1 MEGGGLLLELKL
13 VSVMALD
20 KIISL
25 LCNETV
31 SFFSVFSS
39 NPLFHCIVTFYTLI
53 LLYLPHQCWRIVFS
67 PVLILTSVLLMFILR
82 LGAIQRREEFQKE
95 RNHVEEVQEQ
105 KTIAKEENRGNR
117 AEKQGKP
124 IELVEAN
131 SNDWITRNSEI
142 EFKSNVGFESNSY
155 FEESFL
161 EWNVKA
167 PLEVIYEE
175 YEGEEEAENP
185 PNQKQENTNIFR
197 YPSLSRYYPESDS
210 DSSSENGFPETG
222 NWDSPENMSFTWD
235 EEDREGLIEIALDG
249 SKKCGMEFHFDE
261 ENMIEIDISP
271 TWQREFSDENR
282 HFSGEVSCN

>member
-1 MEGGGLLLELKL
+1 
-13 VSVMALD
+13 MALD

-31 SFFSVFSS
+31 SFFSAFSS
-39 NPLFHCIVTFYTLI
+39 DPLFHCIVTFYTLI

-67 PVLILTSVLLMFILR
+67 PVLILTGVLLLFILR
-82 LGAIQRREEFQKE
+82 LGAIQRQ
-95 RNHVEEVQEQ
+95 VQEQ
-105 KTIAKEENRGNR
+105 EQEQEHIAEEENRGNR
-117 AEKQGKP
+117 EEKQGKQ
-124 IELVEAN
+124 IELVETN

-142 EFKSNVGFESNSY
+142 ELKSNVGFESKSY
-155 FEESFL
+155 FVDSFL

-175 YEGEEEAENP
+175 YEGEEAENH
-185 PNQKQENTNIFR
+185 PNEKQENTNIFR

-210 DSSSENGFPETG
+210 DSSSENGFPETE
-222 NWDSPENMSFTWD
+222 NWDSPENMSFSWD

-249 SKKCGMEFHFDE
+249 SKKCGMEFHFEE

-271 TWQREFSDENR
+271 TRQREFSDENR
-282 HFSGEVSCN
+282 HFSGEISCN